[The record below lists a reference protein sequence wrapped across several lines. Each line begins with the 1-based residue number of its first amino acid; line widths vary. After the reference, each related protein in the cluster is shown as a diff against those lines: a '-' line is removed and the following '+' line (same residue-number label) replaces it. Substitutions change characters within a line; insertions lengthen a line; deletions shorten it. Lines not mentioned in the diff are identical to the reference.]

1 MTKFTDNTGYEW
13 VLDIK
18 VRDIE
23 RVKAHVTGINGK
35 PVDLLEIA
43 EKGDFSSVSGSVQ
56 IILKV
61 IFWLLLDDIMANFD
75 RESWDRDHAT
85 LYEVVP
91 EEKRKT
97 LIQKAADWFGE
108 RIGGEQVIEM
118 VKAWESALLGFIPNQ
133 RVREAVEKVM
143 DKQEVYQ
150 TKLIETAE
158 ATVLK
163 ELDQSQEAL
172 GKSSTNSP
180 EKLVSRRKG
189 SRSGN

>member
-75 RESWDRDHAT
+75 RESWDREHAT

-91 EEKRKT
+91 EEKKKT
-97 LIQKAADWFGE
+97 LIQKAGDWFGE

-118 VKAWESALLGFIPNQ
+118 VRAWEAALLGFIPNP

-158 ATVLK
+158 ATVLN
-163 ELDQSQEAL
+163 ELDRNQAQL
-172 GKSSTNSP
+172 GKSSMSSQ
-180 EKLVSRRKG
+180 EKSGSRRKG

>member
-1 MTKFTDNTGYEW
+1 MTKFVDNTGYEW
-13 VLDIK
+13 SLDIK

-61 IFWLLLDDIMANFD
+61 IFWLLLDDIMQNFD
-75 RESWDRDHAT
+75 REEWDRDHAT

-118 VKAWESALLGFIPNQ
+118 VKAWESALLGFIPNP
-133 RVREAVEKVM
+133 RVKEAVEKVM
-143 DKQEVYQ
+143 DKQQVYQ

-158 ATVLK
+158 ATVLT
-163 ELDQSQEAL
+163 EISRNQEAL
-172 GKSSTNSP
+172 GASSANSQGKSA
-180 EKLVSRRKG
+180 SRRKA
-189 SRSGN
+189 SRSVS

>member
-118 VKAWESALLGFIPNQ
+118 VKAWESALLGFIPNP

-163 ELDQSQEAL
+163 ELDRNQEAL
-172 GKSSTNSP
+172 GKSSMNSP
-180 EKLVSRRKG
+180 EKSGSRRKG

>member
-1 MTKFTDNTGYEW
+1 MTKFVDNTGYEW
-13 VLDIK
+13 SLDIK

-75 RESWDRDHAT
+75 REEWDRDHAT

-118 VKAWESALLGFIPNQ
+118 VKAWESALLGFIPNP

-163 ELDQSQEAL
+163 ELDQNQAQL

-180 EKLVSRRKG
+180 GKSGSHRKA
-189 SRSGN
+189 SRSVS

>member
-75 RESWDRDHAT
+75 REAWDRDHAT

-91 EEKRKT
+91 EEKKKT

-118 VKAWESALLGFIPNQ
+118 VRAWEAALLGFIPNQ

-163 ELDQSQEAL
+163 ELDRNQAQL
-172 GKSSTNSP
+172 GVSSTNSQ
-180 EKLVSRRKG
+180 E
-189 SRSGN
+189 N

>member
-1 MTKFTDNTGYEW
+1 MTKFVDNTGYEW

-75 RESWDRDHAT
+75 REEWDREHTT

-91 EEKRKT
+91 EEKKKT
-97 LIQKAADWFGE
+97 LIQKAGDWFGE

-118 VKAWESALLGFIPNQ
+118 VRAWEAALLGFIPNP
-133 RVREAVEKVM
+133 RVREAVEKVIN
-143 DKQEVYQ
+143 KQEVYQ

-163 ELDQSQEAL
+163 ELDRNQAQL
-172 GKSSTNSP
+172 GKSSMSSQ
-180 EKLVSRRKG
+180 EKSGSRRKG

>member
-61 IFWLLLDDIMANFD
+61 IFWLLLDDIMQNFD

-118 VKAWESALLGFIPNQ
+118 VKAWESALLGFIPNP
-133 RVREAVEKVM
+133 RVREAVEKVL

-150 TKLIETAE
+150 AKLIETAE

-163 ELDQSQEAL
+163 EISQNQAQL
-172 GKSSTNSP
+172 GASSANSQGKSASH
-180 EKLVSRRKG
+180 RKG
-189 SRSGN
+189 SRSVS

>member
-75 RESWDRDHAT
+75 REEWDREHTT

-91 EEKRKT
+91 EEKKKT
-97 LIQKAADWFGE
+97 LIQKAGDWFGE

-118 VKAWESALLGFIPNQ
+118 VKAWESALLGFIPNP

-158 ATVLK
+158 VTVLK
-163 ELDQSQEAL
+163 ELDRNQEAL
-172 GKSSTNSP
+172 GKSSMSSQ
-180 EKLVSRRKG
+180 EKSESRRKG
-189 SRSGN
+189 SRSVN

>member
-108 RIGGEQVIEM
+108 RIGSEQVIEM
-118 VKAWESALLGFIPNQ
+118 VRAWEAALLGFIPNP

-163 ELDQSQEAL
+163 ELDRNQEAL
-172 GKSSTNSP
+172 GASSMSSQEKSG
-180 EKLVSRRKG
+180 SRRKG
-189 SRSGN
+189 SRSGS